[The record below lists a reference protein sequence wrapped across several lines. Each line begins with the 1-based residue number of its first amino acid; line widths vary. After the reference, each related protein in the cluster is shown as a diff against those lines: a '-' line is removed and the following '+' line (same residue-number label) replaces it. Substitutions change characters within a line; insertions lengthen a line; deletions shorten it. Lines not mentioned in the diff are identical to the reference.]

1 MIKYLKY
8 MFVAAITMIA
18 ATGCQEDWEDT
29 FSKAPAAPELVNNGT
44 ILMTQNTMSES
55 ITWAWTAARFMQGEV
70 TYSLFAQYGESNAVQ
85 VGTSTKAL
93 TLSVPKTEFH
103 TLLNGISGI
112 PQNTSFDLS
121 FYVEAADENDKYPSA
136 KQTVKVFAYGDAV
149 SAKVTLA
156 NSELVLDVTTPTA
169 TIDLLTWEAARLN
182 YNEVIT
188 YGVYA
193 QYGENEAVEAAKD
206 LTETSYSLT
215 VDELN
220 ELAVSAGAPEATEA
234 EIKFIVKAFSESYP
248 EGVPSDAAT
257 MKITTYVA
265 SYPATVYLPGSY
277 QGWNPATAKSINQ
290 SSLSKGLYEAY
301 IDLTTE
307 DGSDVEFK
315 FTPQAESW
323 DNDFGADGETTV
335 TTDESGNTVININ
348 TLTEGESNIKV
359 PSGFYRISMNK
370 KFNKLTMVKIESM
383 GLIGSATVNG
393 WDAETPMTYD
403 AETNTYSVVTT
414 LTKDGE
420 YKFRAN
426 NNWTYSIGDNGAFD
440 GGANYVFTKETG
452 EYKVVLDVNQHPYS
466 VKILSTSYPEQLY
479 MPGNHQGW
487 APDAANC
494 PTLQGNGEGIFE
506 GAVNLVAA
514 DGSNE
519 CQFKFSPVAAWSGDF
534 GATITFDASGMNAT
548 GAYGVSDNIVVPN
561 GYYYITVDM
570 TAGTLTLNRIDKGG
584 LIGGFNGWGGDIE
597 FTFDSAKNVW
607 TLTQDIKA
615 IDEFKVRFNGEW
627 TMNRGIGGDGAGIV
641 ATGVKTAVY
650 NNGQNM
656 KVAEDGTYTI
666 TLDMSTNPNTITIT
680 K

>member
-1 MIKYLKY
+1 MKISMIKYLKY

-29 FSKAPAAPELVNNGT
+29 FSKAPTAPELVNNGT

-70 TYSLFAQYGESNAVQ
+70 TYSLFAQYGEGNAVQ

-93 TLSVPKTEFH
+93 TLSLPKTEFH
-103 TLLNGISGI
+103 ALLNNISGI
-112 PQNTSFDLS
+112 PQNASFDLA
-121 FYVEAADENDKYPSA
+121 FYVEAADAEGKYPSA
-136 KQTVKVFAYGDAV
+136 KQTVKIFAYGDAV
-149 SAKVTLA
+149 SPVVTLA
-156 NSELVLDVTTPTA
+156 NSELVLDVTTPAA
-169 TIDLLTWEAARLN
+169 TIDLLTWEPARLN
-182 YNEVIT
+182 YNKAIT
-188 YGVYA
+188 YSVYA
-193 QYGENEAVEAAKD
+193 QYEENEAVEAAKD
-206 LTETSYSLT
+206 LTETAFSLT

-220 ELAVSAGAPEATEA
+220 ELAVSAGAPEAAEA
-234 EIKFIVKAFSESYP
+234 NVKFIVKAFSESYP

-265 SYPATVYLPGSY
+265 SYPECMYLPGSY
-277 QGWNPATAKSINQ
+277 QGWDPATAVTIKQ
-290 SSLSKGLYEAY
+290 STTTKGLYAAY
-301 IDLTTE
+301 VDLTTA

-315 FTPQAESW
+315 FSPVPAWEG
-323 DNDFGADGETTV
+323 DFGSDDFTV
-335 TTDESGNTVININ
+335 S
-348 TLTEGESNIKV
+348 TEKGFAIGTGSSVGGTNIKV
-359 PSGFYRISMNK
+359 PSGLYHIALNK
-370 KFNKLTMVKIESM
+370 KFNKIEMVQINQM
-383 GLIGSATVNG
+383 GMIGGFNG
-393 WDAETPMTYD
+393 WGSDLVMEYD
-403 AETNTYSVVTT
+403 AATNTYSAIGTFEQGV
-414 LTKDGE
+414 E

-426 NNWTYSIGDNGAFD
+426 ADWTYAIGADGLLATSADNC
-440 GGANYVFTKETG
+440 VFEKETG

-466 VKILSTSYPEQLY
+466 VKILSTSFPEQLY

-534 GATITFDASGMNAT
+534 GATITFDESGMNAT
-548 GAYGVSDNIVVPN
+548 GAYGVPDNIVVPN

-570 TAGTLTLNRIDKGG
+570 TAGTLTLNRIDKVG

-597 FTFDSAKNVW
+597 FTFDSSKNVW
-607 TLTQDIKA
+607 TLTQEIKA
-615 IDEFKVRFNGEW
+615 ADEFKVRFNGGW
-627 TMNRGIGGDGAGIV
+627 DLNRGIGGEGAGVV
-641 ATGVKTAVY
+641 ATGIKTAVY
-650 NNGQNM
+650 HNGQNM

>member
-29 FSKAPAAPELVNNGT
+29 FSKAPTAPELVNNGT

-70 TYSLFAQYGESNAVQ
+70 TYSLFAQYGEGNAVQ

-93 TLSVPKTEFH
+93 TLSLPKTEFH
-103 TLLNGISGI
+103 ALLNNISGI
-112 PQNTSFDLS
+112 PQNASFDLA
-121 FYVEAADENDKYPSA
+121 FYVEAADAEGKYPSA
-136 KQTVKVFAYGDAV
+136 KQTVKIFAYGDAV
-149 SAKVTLA
+149 SPIVTLA
-156 NSELVLDVTTPTA
+156 NSELVLDVTTPAA
-169 TIDLLTWEAARLN
+169 TIDLLTWEPARLN
-182 YNEVIT
+182 YNEAIT
-188 YGVYA
+188 YSVYA
-193 QYGENEAVEAAKD
+193 QYEENEAVEAAKD
-206 LTETSYSLT
+206 LTETAFSLT

-220 ELAVSAGAPEATEA
+220 ELAVSAGAPEAAEA
-234 EIKFIVKAFSESYP
+234 NVKFIVKAFSESYP
-248 EGVPSDAAT
+248 EGVPSGAAT

-265 SYPATVYLPGSY
+265 SYPATIYLPGSY
-277 QGWNPATAKSINQ
+277 QGWSPATAKTINQ

-301 IDLTTE
+301 VDLTTE

-315 FTPQAESW
+315 FTPQAESR
-323 DNDFGADGETTV
+323 DNDFGADGETTI

-348 TLTEGESNIKV
+348 TVTEGESNIKV

-383 GLIGSATVNG
+383 GLIGSATANG

-403 AETNTYSVVTT
+403 AATNTYSVVTT

-466 VKILSTSYPEQLY
+466 VKILSTSFPEQLY

-534 GATITFDASGMNAT
+534 GATITFDESGMNAT
-548 GAYGVSDNIVVPN
+548 GAYGVPDNIVVPN

-570 TAGTLTLNRIDKGG
+570 TAGTLTLNRIDKVG

-597 FTFDSAKNVW
+597 FTFDSSKNVW
-607 TLTQDIKA
+607 TLTQEIKA
-615 IDEFKVRFNGEW
+615 ADEFKVRFNGGW
-627 TMNRGIGGDGAGIV
+627 DLNRGIGGEGAGIV
-641 ATGVKTAVY
+641 ATSVKTAVY
-650 NNGQNM
+650 HNGQNM